1 MWGLWGR
8 TAAGLSEISVPVFG
22 AESSHSFMLASRG
35 LFQAIYWSQVILEAS
50 NQALVLE
57 DPVGSLQ
64 QQVI

>member
-1 MWGLWGR
+1 
-8 TAAGLSEISVPVFG
+8 
-22 AESSHSFMLASRG
+22 MLASQG